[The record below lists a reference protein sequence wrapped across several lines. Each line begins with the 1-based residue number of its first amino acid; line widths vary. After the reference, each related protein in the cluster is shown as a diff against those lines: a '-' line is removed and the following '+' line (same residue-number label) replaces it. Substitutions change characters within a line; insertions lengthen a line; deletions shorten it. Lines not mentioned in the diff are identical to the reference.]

1 MLASILESDDPPRG
15 AEIDKLIADLD
26 IPRLRTLAEQE
37 NDFDERFA
45 AQRQILRIFLHSFEA
60 SRSLLVHK
68 RIAEALACLEIAAQA
83 APRNP
88 YIYYSLARAQALNS
102 QEEEALRTLRA
113 AVEEGFNDP
122 DRVEEEPAFDSLR
135 AEADYQKVLAKMRA
149 SKTQP
154 EAAP

>member
-37 NDFDERFA
+37 KDFDGRFA

-68 RIAEALACLEIAAQA
+68 RNAEALACLEIAAQA

-88 YIYYSLARAQALNS
+88 YLSFSLARAQALNS
-102 QEEEALRTLRA
+102 QDEEALRTLRA
-113 AVEEGFNDP
+113 AVEEGFNDL

-135 AEADYQKVLAKMRA
+135 AEADYQKVLAKMRE